1 MFDKLLIANRG
12 AIACRILR
20 TLRTLQVKGVAVYS
34 EADAASLHLMQA
46 DEAHSLGEGG
56 AAGTYL
62 AVDKIL
68 AIANASGAKAIH
80 PGYGFLS
87 ENAAFAQACEDAG
100 IAFVGP
106 TPEQLRVFG
115 LKHTARA
122 LAKQHGVPM
131 LEGTELLDS
140 LESAIAAARTIGYPV
155 MLKSTAGGGGIGMRV
170 CRSAEELAD
179 SFEAVKRLGQNNFS
193 DAGVFIEK
201 YIQRARHLEVQ
212 VFGDGQGEVLA
223 LGVRDCSVQRRNQKV
238 LEETP
243 APNLPHGMAEEL
255 CAAAVKLARAVNYR
269 SAGTVEFVFDSED
282 QRFYFLEV
290 NTRLQVEHG
299 VTEQVWGVDLVS
311 WMVQLAAGDLPPLDQ
326 LQAGLK
332 PLGHAIQARLY
343 AEDPGRDFQ
352 PCPGLLTA
360 ADFPPADGRTLRI
373 DTWVEAGCEIPPYF
387 DPMIA
392 KLISWAPTRED
403 ASAGLIDALNETRLY
418 GVETNRDY
426 LRQIIADAPFASG
439 QPWTRCLED
448 LVYRADTFE
457 VLSGG
462 TQTSVQDY
470 PGRLG
475 YWAVG
480 VPPSGP
486 MDSRALR
493 QGNELLG
500 NPEGCAAL
508 EITMS
513 GPLLR
518 FNTDAVVAVTGAHIP
533 ITLDGQSCAMN
544 TALLVSAGS
553 TLSLGTIAGAGVR
566 SYLCVRGGL
575 DVPDYLGSKST
586 FTLGQF
592 GGHGGRALRA
602 GDVLHI
608 AHLVERSAGQR
619 IADEALEALTDV
631 RRMRVIY
638 GPHAAPEYFTEAY
651 IERFFATD
659 WEVHFN
665 SSRTGVR
672 LIGPK
677 PEWVR
682 ADGGEAGLHPS
693 NIHDNPYAIGAVDFT
708 GDMPVILGPD
718 GPSLGGFVCPVTI
731 IEADLWQLGQL
742 KAGDR
747 VRFTPVSVEACHAE
761 RCGSELAREDSIPD
775 AENPSTVPPSSRASS
790 LPQCTANSS
799 RNELVREGSIP
810 DAENPSAVPPSSR
823 ASSLPQGPANSSRS
837 EVVRES
843 YMPDAENPLTTP
855 PSSRASSLPQ
865 GTANSSRSEVV
876 RESYMPD
883 AENPS
888 TATPSSRASSLPQ
901 GPANS
906 RGSELAREGYMPDAE
921 NPLTTP
927 PSSRASQLPQGPANS
942 RGSEL
947 AREGYIPDAEN
958 PSTAT
963 PSSRAS
969 SLPQGTARL
978 QGIANSRR
986 SELVREGSIPDAE
999 NPSTATPSSRASSLP
1014 QGPANSSRSE
1024 VVRVE
1029 DLRTPVILD
1038 IGQDDKRLVARLS
1051 GDTHLLLEIG
1061 APELDLVLRLRGHA
1075 LMLALEAKALAG
1087 VIDLTPGIR
1096 SLQVHY
1102 RPEQLP
1108 LRQLLDI
1115 VAGEWDAVC
1124 AAKDLQ
1130 VASRI
1135 VHLPL
1140 SWDDPACQ
1148 LAIEKYM
1155 TTVRKDAPWCPSN
1168 LEFIR
1173 RINDLPNLDEVQRTV
1188 FDASYLVM
1196 GLGDVYLGAPV
1207 ATPLDPRHRLVTTK
1221 YNPARTWTAENSVGI
1236 GGAYMCVYGMEGPGG
1251 YQFVGR
1257 TLQMWNRYR
1266 DVAAFQ
1272 GKPWLLRFFDQ
1283 IRFYPVSAEELVR
1296 IRRDFP
1302 LGRFA
1307 LNIEHSTLN
1316 LADYQAFLSREAEG
1330 ITAFRAQQN
1339 AAFNAERERWIA
1351 NGQADFQSD
1360 EGVAPNTEEQPLQPG
1375 QQGVDSHIAGNLW
1388 QVQVQPGARVEAGD
1402 VLVILESMK
1411 MEIPLLAPIAGVVQD
1426 VRVQPGSAVRAGQRV
1441 VVLSA
1446 D

>member
-68 AIANASGAKAIH
+68 AIAKASGAKAIH

-87 ENAAFAQACEDAG
+87 ENAGFAQACEDAG

-106 TPEQLRVFG
+106 APEQLRVFG

-122 LAKQHGVPM
+122 LARQHGVPM

-140 LESAIAAARTIGYPV
+140 LESAIAAAHTIGYPV

-255 CAAAVKLARAVNYR
+255 CIAAVQLARAVNYR

-332 PLGHAIQARLY
+332 PVGHAIQARLY

-360 ADFPPADGRTLRI
+360 ADFPPADGRKLRI

-448 LVYRADTFE
+448 LVYHADTFE

-493 QGNELLG
+493 QGNGLLG

-533 ITLDGQSCAMN
+533 ITLDGQACAMN
-544 TALLVSAGS
+544 TALFVSAGS

-608 AHLVERSAGQR
+608 APLVERSAGQQ

-742 KAGDR
+742 KAGDK

-761 RCGSELAREDSIPD
+761 RCGSALAS
-775 AENPSTVPPSSRASS
+775 
-790 LPQCTANSS
+790 
-799 RNELVREGSIP
+799 
-810 DAENPSAVPPSSR
+810 
-823 ASSLPQGPANSSRS
+823 
-837 EVVRES
+837 
-843 YMPDAENPLTTP
+843 
-855 PSSRASSLPQ
+855 
-865 GTANSSRSEVV
+865 
-876 RESYMPD
+876 
-883 AENPS
+883 
-888 TATPSSRASSLPQ
+888 
-901 GPANS
+901 
-906 RGSELAREGYMPDAE
+906 
-921 NPLTTP
+921 
-927 PSSRASQLPQGPANS
+927 
-942 RGSEL
+942 
-947 AREGYIPDAEN
+947 EGYIPDAEN

-963 PSSRAS
+963 PSSRTS
-969 SLPQGTARL
+969 PLL
-978 QGIANSRR
+978 QEAAYTRR
-986 SELVREGSIPDAE
+986 SELVREGYIPDAE
-999 NPSTATPSSRASSLP
+999 NPSTATSSSRASSLPQDTANFRGSELAREGYSPDAENPSTAPDSSRASSLPQDTANFRGSELAREGYSPDAENPSTAPDSSRASSLP
-1014 QGPANSSRSE
+1014 QGTANFRRSELVREGYSPDAENPSTVEDSSRTSPLLQGTANFRRSELVREGYSPDAENPSTAPDSSRTSPLPQGNANSRGSELVRESYSPDAENPSTVEDSSRTSPLLQGTANSRDSE
-1024 VVRVE
+1024 VVRIE
-1029 DLRTPVILD
+1029 DLPSPVILD

-1108 LRQLLDI
+1108 LWQLLDI
-1115 VAGEWDAVC
+1115 IAGEWDAVC

-1266 DVAAFQ
+1266 DVAAFE

-1283 IRFYPVSAEELVR
+1283 IRFYPVSADELVR

-1316 LADYQAFLSREAEG
+1316 LADYQAFLTREAEG
-1330 ITAFRAQQN
+1330 IEAFRAQQN

-1360 EGVAPNTEEQPLQPG
+1360 EGVTPNTEEQPLQPG

-1388 QVQVQPGARVEAGD
+1388 QVQVQPGEHVEAGD

>member
-20 TLRTLQVKGVAVYS
+20 TLRTLKVKGVAVYS
-34 EADAASLHLMQA
+34 EADVASLHLMQA

-68 AIANASGAKAIH
+68 AIAKASGAGAIH

-140 LESAIAAARTIGYPV
+140 VDAALTAAEVIGYPV

-170 CRSAEELAD
+170 CRSANELAD

-243 APNLPHGMAEEL
+243 APNLPEGMADEL
-255 CAAAVKLARAVNYR
+255 CAAAIKLAKAVNYR
-269 SAGTVEFVFDSED
+269 SAGTVEFVFDSQD

-299 VTEQVWGVDLVS
+299 VTEQVWGVDLVG
-311 WMVQLAAGDLPPLDQ
+311 WMVQLAAGDLPPLAQ
-326 LQAGLK
+326 LQATLK
-332 PLGHAIQARLY
+332 PNGHAIQARLY

-360 ADFPPADGRTLRI
+360 VSFPPADGQALRI
-373 DTWVEAGCEIPPYF
+373 DTWVEAGCEIPPFF

-392 KLISWAPTRED
+392 KLISWAPSRGE
-403 ASAGLIDALNETRLY
+403 ASAALAEALAESRLY

-426 LRQIIADAPFASG
+426 LRQIIADTPFASG

-448 LVYRADTFE
+448 LVYHADTFE

-493 QGNELLG
+493 QGNLLLG
-500 NPEGCAAL
+500 NAEGCAAL

-518 FNTDAVVAVTGAHIP
+518 FNTDAVVAVTGATIP
-533 ITLDGQSCAMN
+533 LTLDGESCPMN
-544 TALLVSAGS
+544 TTLLVNAGS
-553 TLSLGTIAGAGVR
+553 TLALGTTAGAGAR

-602 GDVLHI
+602 GDVLHL
-608 AHLVERSAGQR
+608 APLTDRSTGHC
-619 IADEALEALTDV
+619 IADEALEVLGEV
-631 RRMRVIY
+631 RDMRVIY

-651 IERFFATD
+651 IETFFATD

-742 KAGDR
+742 KAGDK
-747 VRFTPVSVEACHAE
+747 VRFHPVTIEACHA
-761 RCGSELAREDSIPD
+761 
-775 AENPSTVPPSSRASS
+775 SSQASS
-790 LPQCTANSS
+790 LPLETVSPLGS
-799 RNELVREGSIP
+799 GLVRES
-810 DAENPSAVPPSSR
+810 NPGHT
-823 ASSLPQGPANSSRS
+823 SLI
-837 EVVRES
+837 
-843 YMPDAENPLTTP
+843 T
-855 PSSRASSLPQ
+855 
-865 GTANSSRSEVV
+865 
-876 RESYMPD
+876 
-883 AENPS
+883 
-888 TATPSSRASSLPQ
+888 
-901 GPANS
+901 
-906 RGSELAREGYMPDAE
+906 
-921 NPLTTP
+921 
-927 PSSRASQLPQGPANS
+927 QLQSP
-942 RGSEL
+942 
-947 AREGYIPDAEN
+947 I
-958 PSTAT
+958 
-963 PSSRAS
+963 
-969 SLPQGTARL
+969 
-978 QGIANSRR
+978 
-986 SELVREGSIPDAE
+986 
-999 NPSTATPSSRASSLP
+999 
-1014 QGPANSSRSE
+1014 
-1024 VVRVE
+1024 
-1029 DLRTPVILD
+1029 ILD

-1075 LMLALEAKALAG
+1075 LMLALEAKALPG

-1102 RPEQLP
+1102 CPAQLP
-1108 LRQLLDI
+1108 LRQLLEI

-1173 RINDLPNLDEVQRTV
+1173 RINDLPDLDEVQRTV

-1266 DVAAFQ
+1266 DVAAFE

-1283 IRFYPVSAEELVR
+1283 IRFYPVSAEELLR

-1302 LGRFA
+1302 LGRFD

-1316 LADYQAFLSREAEG
+1316 LTDYQSFLSHEAEG
-1330 ITAFRAQQN
+1330 IAAFRAQQQS
-1339 AAFNAERERWIA
+1339 AFNAERERWIA
-1351 NGQADFQSD
+1351 NGQANFESEESIAPTTD
-1360 EGVAPNTEEQPLQPG
+1360 ETVLEPG
-1375 QQGVDSHIAGNLW
+1375 QQGIDSHIAGNLW
-1388 QVQVQPGARVEAGD
+1388 QVQVKPGERVEAGD
-1402 VLVILESMK
+1402 VLVVLESMK
-1411 MEIPLLAPIAGVVQD
+1411 MEIPVLAPVGGIVRD

-1441 VVLSA
+1441 VVLDA